1 MDKIE
6 AVIIEYLNR
15 SDVELD
21 AQAFGEIPE
30 KAPDEFY
37 VVELT
42 GGGQTDHINQ
52 STIAIK
58 SHAKSRA
65 RAADLAY
72 DVDNVMI
79 NNLPELD
86 YVSGVKRNTVA
97 NFTDLATKGYRY
109 QGVYVVTHY

>member
-1 MDKIE
+1 MEKIE
-6 AVIIEYLNR
+6 AVIIEFLNR

-21 AQAFGEIPE
+21 CPTYGEIPE
-30 KAPDEFY
+30 DPPEEFY
-37 VVELT
+37 IVELT
-42 GGGQTDHINQ
+42 GGPQTDHINR

-58 SHAKSRA
+58 SHAQSRA

-72 DVDNVMI
+72 DVDNVM
-79 NNLPELD
+79 LGVLKELD
-86 YVSGVKRNTVA
+86 YVSGVERNTIA

>member
-1 MDKIE
+1 MEKIE

-21 AQAFGEIPE
+21 APTYGEIPQDP
-30 KAPDEFY
+30 PDEFY
-37 VVELT
+37 IVELT
-42 GGGQTDHINQ
+42 GGPQSNHINQ

-72 DVDNVMI
+72 DVDNVML
-79 NNLPELD
+79 NSLPELD
-86 YVSGVKRNTVA
+86 YVSGAKRNTIA
-97 NFTDLATKGYRY
+97 NFTDLSKKGYRY

>member
-1 MDKIE
+1 MEKIE

-21 AQAFGEIPE
+21 APTYGEIPA

-42 GGGQTDHINQ
+42 GGPQTDHINH

-58 SHAKSRA
+58 AHAKSRA

-72 DVDNVMI
+72 DVDNVMLGSLKE
-79 NNLPELD
+79 LP
-86 YVSGVKRNTVA
+86 YISGVERNTIA
-97 NFTDLATKGYRY
+97 NFTDLSTKGYRY